1 MQIIRTIVWV
11 LVLIALLL
19 FSINNWQDV
28 EVKIWEGLILQTKLP
43 ALVVVSFLLGL
54 LPMWLLHK
62 GASWRWNRKIGALEN
77 TVRASSTV
85 APVVVTPHA
94 PVETAPLVRTDPER
108 PVTNY
113 EH

>member
-11 LVLIALLL
+11 ILLIALLL

-54 LPMWLLHK
+54 VPMWLLHK
-62 GASWRWNRKIGALEN
+62 GARWRFNRRIGTLEN
-77 TVRASSTV
+77 SVRAASVSVPVEAPTP
-85 APVVVTPHA
+85 APTPVVTTTEP
-94 PVETAPLVRTDPER
+94 PFGTL
-108 PVTNY
+108 
-113 EH
+113 